1 LIDKSQKS
9 AHYEALTF
17 KSNYNRPC
25 RSDSKFFEL
34 AAPPGD
40 RQIYAIND
48 GESQIVVRLL
58 ARNSSFLLDTYVV
71 CKELSQRSGL
81 RNRPNTNKIASNRN
95 RDVMKPVK
103 QYSRFDLKFL
113 FTIFNTCF

>member
-9 AHYEALTF
+9 AHYEASTF

-34 AAPPGD
+34 AAPPGA

-58 ARNSSFLLDTYVV
+58 ARNSSFLLDT
-71 CKELSQRSGL
+71 
-81 RNRPNTNKIASNRN
+81 
-95 RDVMKPVK
+95 
-103 QYSRFDLKFL
+103 
-113 FTIFNTCF
+113 